1 MIASIHCIQGLFC
14 LSLRLGYSRYI
25 GFSTP
30 CLLGKCRT
38 FGNRKLS
45 WNFRLIF
52 GPIQQKPIGQC
63 ANVGGWI
70 IGCMEFLTVDGT
82 LEPSASPS
90 PPNAHLMASP
100 PHTSNPNQ
108 PQLTYFFVPS
118 NRLVSWILDCK
129 MESLQGYFS
138 RDASSLAPPLP
149 PVGRRGRF
157 YRPAC
162 PPLSSTQTNSPKTQL
177 SPYTKKLFGR
187 PTMTGN

>member
-38 FGNRKLS
+38 FRKRKLS

-82 LEPSASPS
+82 LEPGASPLS
-90 PPNAHLMASP
+90 PQRPSNGIS

-118 NRLVSWILDCK
+118 NRLVSWILDCQ

-138 RDASSLAPPLP
+138 RDASSLAPPLSP
-149 PVGRRGRF
+149 QLVEGDASIDRLARRS
-157 YRPAC
+157 A
-162 PPLSSTQTNSPKTQL
+162 QL
-177 SPYTKKLFGR
+177 R
-187 PTMTGN
+187 PTPKNPTVALH

>member
-82 LEPSASPS
+82 LEPSASPLS
-90 PPNAHLMASP
+90 PQRPSNGISP
-100 PHTSNPNQ
+100 PHIQPKPTTINLFFCSIQQTSVMNPRLQ
-108 PQLTYFFVPS
+108 DGIPARIFLT
-118 NRLVSWILDCK
+118 
-129 MESLQGYFS
+129 
-138 RDASSLAPPLP
+138 
-149 PVGRRGRF
+149 GRF
-157 YRPAC
+157 KPS
-162 PPLSSTQTNSPKTQL
+162 PPSPP
-177 SPYTKKLFGR
+177 SW
-187 PTMTGN
+187 